1 MPSHSQ
7 RYRTTK
13 LSPFLYSSC
22 AEVVLAGRCDWT
34 CVATVGEFCAVL
46 GLINHSLCCFV
57 RTLETTFHEMTKA
70 LPFHP

>member
-22 AEVVLAGRCDWT
+22 AEVVLARRCDWT
-34 CVATVGEFCAVL
+34 CVATVGEVCVVL
-46 GLINHSLCCFV
+46 GLVDNLLGFRV
-57 RTLETTFHEMTKA
+57 RTLEMAKA
-70 LPFHP
+70 E